1 MAKIGIEWDKEAQK
15 KLKMPLGD
23 RELYPYSGM
32 YVGESL
38 KEYGVT
44 VAFGVPGGHIWQLID
59 GISRIGIKMITF
71 AHEQNGVYAAEAY
84 SQVAR
89 KPGVCYGTVGPG
101 VGNAVSPINQ
111 AWLSRSPVFFI
122 CGGHEIEHDKLYN
135 TIQEAYASEVCSTIS
150 KWAQRIVYPNTI
162 KQFFTR
168 GLKLA
173 MEFPYGPVVMEIGIS
188 CMFTPKDANDR
199 VWYGAWGDH
208 ATWIPDWRQG
218 QEVIPLVSAGAP
230 DDIAQVVKAIYA
242 AEKPFGML
250 GDGAHWAD
258 SGPELLE
265 FFKMAKVPFTT
276 RRLGRGTIDE
286 REDLCMRGMA
296 FKKEIDLVVPVGV
309 EIGFFDGFGGKWSKA
324 VQIAEASSMIY
335 TYVNTVGAIVGNP
348 KLVAQQMID
357 YAKANNLTPPA
368 GRDAWIKKCQDAD
381 ATAIAKRR
389 ADAENYMNHPRYKE
403 NNFMHHLPLCQMT
416 ADYIAEKYD
425 SKCRYFI
432 DGYTMSGVIMP
443 YLVCTQSAQIMTAS
457 TYAGV
462 GHGVGQSI
470 GAAIA
475 QLEIG
480 DKTPLI
486 AFMGDG
492 GMGNAMMDIEVAA
505 RYQLPIVYQVSN
517 NDGWMPGSKY
527 NWYGKN
533 WEGLGE
539 QEATGYKWHGIE
551 QMGEERLFISY
562 ANIAKELGCYA
573 ETVTKHEDYLAALDR
588 CFKSAEAGKPAVL
601 DCIMDKHLVNAAV
614 TNPVY
619 ALMYQ
624 HIPWVDLPQRG
635 KRVRRA
641 IWGKDRVFKGLAKY
655 PPMTVPDALEPFTEE
670 EMVITGEDYEGP
682 AIDVTPEIE

>member
-1 MAKIGIEWDKEAQK
+1 MAKINIEWDKERQA
-15 KLKMPLGD
+15 KLAMPLGE

-32 YVGESL
+32 FCGEAL

-89 KPGVCYGTVGPG
+89 RPGVCYGTVGPG

-122 CGGHEIEHDKLYN
+122 AGGHEIEHDKLYN

-150 KWAQRIVYPNTI
+150 KWAQRITYPNTI

-188 CMFTPKDANDR
+188 CMFTPKEANDR
-199 VWYGAWGDH
+199 VWYGAWGEH
-208 ATWIPDWRQG
+208 ATWRANWRHGKENQP
-218 QEVIPLVSAGAP
+218 ILSAGAP
-230 DDIAQVVKAIYA
+230 DDIAEVVNAIYK

-258 SGPELLE
+258 CGPELLE
-265 FFKMAKVPFTT
+265 FFRMAKVPFTT
-276 RRLGRGTIDE
+276 RRLGRGTIPETDP
-286 REDLCMRGMA
+286 LCMRGMA

-309 EIGFFDGFGGKWSKA
+309 EIGFFDGYGGKWNEA
-324 VQIAEASSMIY
+324 VQIAESSDMIY
-335 TYVNTVGAIVGNP
+335 SYVDTVGAIVGNP
-348 KLVAQQMID
+348 KIVAQQMID
-357 YAKANNLTPPA
+357 YAKANNLTPPP
-368 GRDAWIKKCQDAD
+368 GRDEWIKKCQDAD
-381 ATAIAKRR
+381 VAAIAKRR
-389 ADAENYMNHPRYKE
+389 AQAEHYMNLPRYKE
-403 NNFMHHLPLCQMT
+403 NNFMHHMPLAQMT
-416 ADYIAEKYD
+416 VDYVAEKYNNAV
-425 SKCRYFI
+425 RYFI
-432 DGYTMSGVIMP
+432 DGYTMSGVVMP
-443 YLVCTQSAQIMTAS
+443 YLVCVKSAQILTAS

-462 GHGVGQSI
+462 GHSVGQSV

-475 QLEIG
+475 QIELG
-480 DKTPLI
+480 DKTPLLSFI
-486 AFMGDG
+486 GDG

-505 RYQLPIVYQVSN
+505 RYKLPIVYQVTN

-539 QEATGYKWHGIE
+539 QEVTGYKWHGIE
-551 QMGEERLFISY
+551 QMGEERLSISY
-562 ANIAKELGCYA
+562 ERIAKELGCYA
-573 ETVTKHEDYLAALDR
+573 ETVTKHEDYPAALDR
-588 CFKSAEAGKPAVL
+588 CFKSAEAGVPAVL
-601 DCIMDKHLVNAAV
+601 DCMMDKHLVNGAV

-624 HIPWVDLPQRG
+624 HLPWVDIPIRG

-641 IWGKDRVFKGLAKY
+641 IWGKEKAFKGLAKY
-655 PPMTVPDALEPFTEE
+655 PPTTTPNHFDPFEDW
-670 EMVITGEDYEGP
+670 EMEITGEDWPMDKWPDGK
-682 AIDVTPEIE
+682 